1 MFQSLWIAILAS
13 VSNLALK
20 AFAQSLQVKPVQS
33 QMGVNKWFW
42 LG

>member
-13 VSNLALK
+13 VYNLAVK

-33 QMGVNKWFW
+33 QMGLKK
-42 LG
+42 